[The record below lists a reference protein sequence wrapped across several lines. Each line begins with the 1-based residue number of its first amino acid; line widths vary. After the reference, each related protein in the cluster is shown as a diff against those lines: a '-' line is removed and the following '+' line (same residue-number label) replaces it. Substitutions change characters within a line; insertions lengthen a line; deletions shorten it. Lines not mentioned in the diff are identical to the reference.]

1 MWSAPRIAAEVAQ
14 TIQVA
19 NGSVRAI
26 TPKSCCSGSDNPF
39 DAGGVGQDFL
49 DKVSTVATDIE
60 SWSKAA
66 GAIHANIVAR
76 RRPYSYLES

>member
-1 MWSAPRIAAEVAQ
+1 MWSAPGIAAEVAQ
-14 TIQVA
+14 TIQVE
-19 NGSVRAI
+19 NGNVRAI

-49 DKVSTVATDIE
+49 DEVPTVANDIE
-60 SWSKAA
+60 SWRKAA

-76 RRPYSYLES
+76 GRHCRYPEC